1 MVKFIH
7 KFAAIIA
14 TICIATFF
22 LSSLLVEIFGSHE
35 AIATVKRLIVK
46 PGLFI
51 LIPAI
56 AITGMAGF
64 AMGKRRKGR
73 LVKAKKKRM
82 PFVAANGVLILIPAA
97 IFLDQWAASG
107 SFNTKFYVLQGVEL
121 LAGAIN
127 LSLMGLSIRDGMRL
141 SGKWQTYVVAD

>member
-1 MVKFIH
+1 MINFVH
-7 KFAAIIA
+7 RFAAIIA
-14 TICIATFF
+14 TICVATFF
-22 LSSLLVEIFGSHE
+22 LSTLLVEVFGSND
-35 AIATVKRLIVK
+35 AIATVKSLIVK
-46 PGLFI
+46 PGLFV

-82 PFVAANGVLILIPAA
+82 PFVGANGILILIPAA
-97 IFLDQWAASG
+97 IVLDQWAASG
-107 SFNTKFYVLQGVEL
+107 SFDTRFYVLQAVEL
-121 LAGAIN
+121 LAGAVN

-141 SGKWQTYVVAD
+141 SGRWRNHAATN